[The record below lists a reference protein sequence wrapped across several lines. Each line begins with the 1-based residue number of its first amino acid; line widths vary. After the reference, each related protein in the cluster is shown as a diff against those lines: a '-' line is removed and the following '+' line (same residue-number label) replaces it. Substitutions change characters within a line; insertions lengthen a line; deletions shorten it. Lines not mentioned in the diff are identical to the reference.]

1 MDPCKLVPAEGL
13 EPPTPRL
20 QIRCSLWGTA
30 GDIQFGSASMKP
42 RVNTLRS
49 ISNPARGA
57 IRGRV
62 GSQDFGNTL
71 AEDFFAKSRS

>member
-1 MDPCKLVPAEGL
+1 MSQGQSVTDVSGPDNRRMVPAEGL

-30 GDIQFGSASMKP
+30 GGIQFGSASMKP

-57 IRGRV
+57 IQGRP
-62 GSQDFGNTL
+62 
-71 AEDFFAKSRS
+71 